1 MDLKNKIKQ
10 LIKQVVCT
18 ITDKD
23 NSTFPKNQVSA
34 NKKTSTVNRLSVYGY
49 CYNPPE
55 GTWGFSFNSQSHEAT
70 KFVLFNNLDK
80 RKKGL
85 KPGEIAIYHNQTGNY
100 IHLKNDGGIVINSSS
115 NISLNAENNI
125 NLSSQNLTHN
135 GINIGDTHVH
145 GAGLV
150 ELVNL
155 TDSLLQPVTGET
167 DGPKDP
173 IIIP

>member
-23 NSTFPKNQVSA
+23 SSTFPKNQVSA

-55 GTWGFSFNSQSHEAT
+55 GTWGFSFNSQSQEAT

-135 GINIGDTHVH
+135 GINIGSNHVH
-145 GAGLV
+145 GAGL
-150 ELVNL
+150 LL
-155 TDSLLQPVTGET
+155 KDSTGLLCTGET
-167 DGPKDP
+167 DGPKDS